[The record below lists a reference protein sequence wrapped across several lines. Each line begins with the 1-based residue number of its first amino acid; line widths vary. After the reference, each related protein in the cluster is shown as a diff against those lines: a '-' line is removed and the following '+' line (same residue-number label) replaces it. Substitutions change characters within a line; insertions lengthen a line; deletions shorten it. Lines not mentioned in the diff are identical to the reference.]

1 MYAKELQQITQIFRE
16 ALEYNK
22 KTRANAK
29 KSDII
34 QSEDAQKQMQ
44 RNDYKLNIK

>member
-1 MYAKELQQITQIFRE
+1 MYAKELQQITQIFRD
-16 ALEYNK
+16 ASEYNK

-34 QSEDAQKQMQ
+34 QSEDAKEQIQ
-44 RNDYKLNIK
+44 RNDYKLDNK

>member
-16 ALEYNK
+16 SSEYSK
-22 KTRANAK
+22 KANAK
-29 KSDII
+29 KQKSDII

-44 RNDYKLNIK
+44 RNDYKLDIK

>member
-16 ALEYNK
+16 ASEYSK
-22 KTRANAK
+22 KANAK

-34 QSEDAQKQMQ
+34 QIEQAKKQMQ
-44 RNDYKLNIK
+44 SNDYKLDIK

>member
-16 ALEYNK
+16 ASEYNK
-22 KTRANAK
+22 KTRTNSK

-34 QSEDAQKQMQ
+34 QSENAQKQMQ
-44 RNDYKLNIK
+44 RNDYKLDNN